1 MTKQKFLA
9 ELSRLLVFMTEEDR
23 AEIIRRYG
31 AMFDAAGPEGE
42 AALLE
47 QLGTPTRTAIAL
59 SRGYEPGS
67 VKAELPTVA
76 PAPQE
81 PPQKE
86 VNDGIDGFTLPEFH
100 LPGMPEEPAYA
111 PRSKPAEEKPPKP
124 VSMPKTV
131 VAREPAWEAPPAPA
145 EPHVER
151 TMSLGL
157 GIPLFLFVM
166 IGLGLPAAAVF
177 LALIAVLLLPGGA
190 LLTAVY
196 LTVVGALWCTAYM
209 ADAILLF
216 GTAFVLFAVA
226 LIVLWAGVWADVK
239 LGTLYVQGV
248 TWLAG
253 ELLGRKVTDDE

>member
-23 AEIIRRYG
+23 AETIRRYS

-67 VKAELPTVA
+67 VKVEA
-76 PAPQE
+76 PAPAPAE
-81 PPQKE
+81 TPSDAPPKE
-86 VNDGIDGFTLPEFH
+86 TLDEFGLPEFTLPGLDGED
-100 LPGMPEEPAYA
+100 AYT
-111 PRSKPAEEKPPKP
+111 PRSNPVEEQLPKR

-131 VAREPAWEAPPAPA
+131 VAREPAWDAPPPPA
-145 EPHVER
+145 ETRIER
-151 TMSLGL
+151 TMPLGL
-157 GIPLFLFVM
+157 GIPLFIFVM
-166 IGLGLPAAAVF
+166 IALGLPVAAVF

-190 LLTAVY
+190 LLTGVY

-216 GTAFVLFAVA
+216 GTAFIVLAAA
-226 LIVLWAGVWADVK
+226 LIVLWAGIWVDVK
-239 LGTLYVQGV
+239 LGTLYVRGV
-248 TWLAG
+248 KWLAG
-253 ELLGRKVTDDE
+253 ELLGRRVTDDE